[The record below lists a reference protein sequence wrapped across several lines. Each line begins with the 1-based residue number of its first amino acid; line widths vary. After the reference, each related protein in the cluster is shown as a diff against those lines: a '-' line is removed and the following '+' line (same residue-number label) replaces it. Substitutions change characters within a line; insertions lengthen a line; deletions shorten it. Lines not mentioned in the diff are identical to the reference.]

1 MAAEQQ
7 PAPAVLRTLVI
18 WGESGIE
25 VGSVGGVAVCRDGS
39 IAVTD
44 FDTHVV
50 LRVTVP
56 TKSADTAKSSRP
68 RAMASSASAAPCQ
81 GSTTRS
87 MPGALAAS
95 RACSGPTTITAG

>member
-7 PAPAVLRTLVI
+7 PAPAVLRSLVI

-56 TKSADTAKSSRP
+56 TKSAEA
-68 RAMASSASAAPCQ
+68 AAAAP
-81 GSTTRS
+81 
-87 MPGALAAS
+87 
-95 RACSGPTTITAG
+95 PTVRVVAG